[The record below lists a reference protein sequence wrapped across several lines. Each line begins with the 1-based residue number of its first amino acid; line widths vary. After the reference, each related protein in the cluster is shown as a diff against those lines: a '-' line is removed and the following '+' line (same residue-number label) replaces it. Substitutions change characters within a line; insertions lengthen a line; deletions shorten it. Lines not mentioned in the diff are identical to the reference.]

1 MSEEESGKKLG
12 QMNEPG
18 WAARSCKPL
27 QAITRYW
34 AFILGKGSIGVF

>member
-12 QMNEPG
+12 QVDEVG
-18 WAARSCKPL
+18 WAARSFKPL

-34 AFILGKGSIGVF
+34 AFTLGKVSVGGF